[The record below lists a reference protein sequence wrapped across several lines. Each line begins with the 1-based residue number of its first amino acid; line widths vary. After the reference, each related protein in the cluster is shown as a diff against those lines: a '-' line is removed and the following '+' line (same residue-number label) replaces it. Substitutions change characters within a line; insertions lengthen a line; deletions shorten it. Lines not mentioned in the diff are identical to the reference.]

1 MLRVL
6 IFAGLTMGTPTPLF
20 TILFR
25 VRCSMRKHTP
35 LEIDAIDAK
44 IKKSGRGNHLH
55 TTENLQKNQIPKVKT
70 DNAPG
75 ENPFPV
81 GVLPVSLRLIVHEYK
96 RVTGAPTDFLAGAML
111 TVAGVA
117 IGNSVRSKAGQHDV
131 IAALFM
137 CGVASSGTGKTH
149 PQKVALAPL
158 QKMDKESWKAYKQAH
173 DRWKA
178 AGADNTKK
186 NKEPEPQPKL
196 TVLTDATPESL
207 IPIHES
213 SPNALLYYRD
223 ELSGFINSFNQ
234 YSKGGESQM
243 WLEIFNGSP
252 VTQVRKKAGNA
263 RIDKPHI
270 SILGNIQPGL
280 LPKLSANNRL
290 EDGFMH
296 RFLFLYPAKCE
307 PMPLNFESVNGI
319 AWNECITVIKQ
330 MLSGHD
336 HENPVMIEPTPEAMK
351 VLLNCDTRLMN
362 EANNTTDETTKGILA
377 KLRIYLHRFALILQA
392 MECADTGEAFTAINT
407 QAAAGA
413 VKLVQYFQYTA
424 EKVHGQISKESKR
437 HFDIKR
443 VHSLLERGKT
453 VREIAILLDISKS
466 TVSNYSKEKP

>member
-1 MLRVL
+1 
-6 IFAGLTMGTPTPLF
+6 
-20 TILFR
+20 
-25 VRCSMRKHTP
+25 MREHIP
-35 LEIDAIDAK
+35 LEIVEMESK
-44 IKKSGRGNHLH
+44 IKKSGRGQHLH
-55 TTENLQKNQIPKVKT
+55 TQETMQKNQIPKVT
-70 DNAPG
+70 TNNAPG

-81 GVLPVSLRLIVHEYK
+81 GVLPVRLRQIIYEYT

-117 IGNSVRSKAGQHDV
+117 IGNSVQSKAGQHRV

-149 PQKVALAPL
+149 PQKVALTPL
-158 QKMDKESWKAYKQAH
+158 QNIDKVLWKDYKQAH
-173 DRWKA
+173 ERWKLA
-178 AGADNTKK
+178 AADKAKK

-213 SPNALLYYRD
+213 TPNALLYYRD

-252 VTQVRKKAGNA
+252 IVQVRKKAGNA

-307 PMPLNFESVNGI
+307 PMPLNFESVNCI
-319 AWNECITVIKQ
+319 AWNECITIMKE

-336 HENPVMIEPTPEAMK
+336 HENPVMIAPTTEAMQ
-351 VLLNCDTRLMN
+351 VLLSHDTHLMN
-362 EANNTTDETTKGILA
+362 EANKTTDETTKGIIA

-392 MECADTGEAFTAINT
+392 MECADTGEAFTAINK

-424 EKVHGQISKESKR
+424 EKVHGAISKESKR
-437 HFDIKR
+437 RFDIRR
-443 VHSLLERGKT
+443 VHSLIERGKS

-466 TVSNYSKEKP
+466 TVSNYSKERP

>member
-1 MLRVL
+1 
-6 IFAGLTMGTPTPLF
+6 
-20 TILFR
+20 
-25 VRCSMRKHTP
+25 MRKHIP
-35 LEIDAIDAK
+35 LELIEMESK
-44 IKKSGRGNHLH
+44 IKRSGRGQHPNTHANIAF
-55 TTENLQKNQIPKVKT
+55 TPPPKYT
-70 DNAPG
+70 AAPG

-81 GVLPVSLRLIVHEYK
+81 GVLPVRLRQIIYEYT
-96 RVTGAPTDFLAGAML
+96 RVTGAPTDFLAGAMI

-117 IGNSVRSKAGQHDV
+117 IGNSVRSKAGPHDV

-158 QKMDKESWKAYKQAH
+158 QKIDKESWKAYKQAH
-173 DRWKA
+173 ERWKA
-178 AGADNTKK
+178 AGADNAKK

-213 SPNALLYYRD
+213 TPNGLLYYRD

-307 PMPLNFESVNGI
+307 AQPLISEQANCD
-319 AWNECITVIKQ
+319 AWDECITTIKQ
-330 MLSGHD
+330 MLSGYN
-336 HENPVMIEPTPEAMK
+336 HENPAVIIPTPEAMK
-351 VLLNCDTRLMN
+351 VLLSHDTHLMN
-362 EANNTTDETTKGILA
+362 EANNTTDETTKGIIQ
-377 KLRIYLHRFALILQA
+377 KLRIYIFRFALILQA
-392 MECADTGEAFTAINT
+392 MECACTGEAFTEINK

-437 HFDIKR
+437 RFDIRR
-443 VHSLLERGKT
+443 VHSLIERGKS
-453 VREIAILLDISKS
+453 VREIAEILEISKS
-466 TVSNYSKEKP
+466 TVSNYSKERP